1 MPRPRRTQISVEDTP
16 FYNCCSR
23 VVRRAFLCG
32 DDKYSG
38 KNYDHRRG
46 WVESLL
52 FKLEAIFAIDVAAF
66 AVMSNH
72 LHVVLRIDIET
83 ANCWSDREVLEQWHK
98 LFKGDELTRK
108 FAQGELVEAHEVDRL
123 RHSIAT
129 YRSRLCDISWF
140 MRCLNEPIARQANQE
155 DNCTGR
161 FWEGRFKSQA
171 LLDETAVLACMA
183 YVDLNPIRAKM
194 ADTLEQSDH
203 TSIQLRIQAAL
214 KGEQPQNL
222 LPMIFLKRVG
232 NERENQPNGIAFSL
246 TDYLQLV
253 DDTGRIIRNDKRG
266 AISDNSIKLLTSLNI
281 QQDNWLKLTTEFGK
295 LFHGPVGTL
304 QELTDY
310 CEHLEKRRRH
320 FASCCQH
327 LKAG

>member
-1 MPRPRRTQISVEDTP
+1 MPRPRRTQISLEDTP
-16 FYNCCSR
+16 YYHCCSR

-32 DDKYSG
+32 DDSYSG
-38 KNYDHRRG
+38 KNYDHRRA

-52 FKLEAIFAIDVAAF
+52 FELEAVFAIDVAAF

-72 LHVVLRIDIET
+72 LHLVLRVDIET
-83 ANCWSDREVLEQWHK
+83 ANHWTDREVLEQWHK
-98 LFKGDELTRK
+98 LFKGDALTQK
-108 FAQGELVEAHEVDRL
+108 FAKGELVEAHEVSRL
-123 RHSIAT
+123 KHSIAL

-171 LLDETAVLACMA
+171 LLDEAAVLACMA
-183 YVDLNPIRAKM
+183 YVDLNPIRAQL

-203 TSIQLRIQAAL
+203 TSIQLRIRAAL
-214 KGEQPQNL
+214 KGEQPSNL
-222 LPMIFLKRVG
+222 LPFIG
-232 NERENQPNGIAFSL
+232 NECDNQPNGIAFSL

-266 AISDNSIKLLTSLNI
+266 SISGNSGKLLTRLNI
-281 QQDNWLKLTTEFGK
+281 PHKNWLKLTTEFGK

-304 QELTDY
+304 QELSDY

-320 FASCCQH
+320 FASSCQH
-327 LKAG
+327 LRCN

>member
-16 FYNCCSR
+16 YYHCCSR

-32 DDKYSG
+32 DDRYSD

-52 FKLEAIFAIDVAAF
+52 FKLETVFAIDVAAF

-83 ANCWSDREVLEQWHK
+83 ANRWSDREVLEQWHK

-108 FAQGELVEAHEVDRL
+108 FAQGELVETHEVNRL
-123 RHSIAT
+123 RHSIAI

-171 LLDETAVLACMA
+171 LLDEAAVLACMA
-183 YVDLNPIRAKM
+183 YVELNPIRAKM
-194 ADTLEQSDH
+194 ADTLEQSAH
-203 TSIQLRIQAAL
+203 TSIQLRIQAAIE
-214 KGEQPQNL
+214 GEQPKNL
-222 LPMIFLKRVG
+222 LPFIG
-232 NERENQPNGIAFSL
+232 NERDNQPNGIAFSL

-253 DDTGRIIRNDKRG
+253 DDTGRAIRNDKRG
-266 AISDNSIKLLTSLNI
+266 AISENSAKSLTRLNI
-281 QQDNWLKLTTEFGK
+281 PQENWLKLTTEFGQ

-304 QELTDY
+304 QELTTY
-310 CEHLEKRRRH
+310 CEHLDKRRRH
-320 FASCCQH
+320 FAKCCQH

>member
-1 MPRPRRTQISVEDTP
+1 MPRPRRIQISLEDTP
-16 FYNCCSR
+16 NYHCCSR

-32 DDKYSG
+32 DDAYSG

-52 FKLEAIFAIDVAAF
+52 FELEAVFAIDVAAF

-83 ANCWSDREVLEQWHK
+83 ANRWSDREVLEQWHK
-98 LFKGDELTRK
+98 LFKGDELSRK
-108 FAQGELVEAHEVDRL
+108 FAQGELVEPHDVNRL
-123 RHSIAT
+123 RHSIAI

-171 LLDETAVLACMA
+171 LLDEAAVLACMT

-194 ADTLEQSDH
+194 ADTPEQSDH
-203 TSIQLRIQAAL
+203 TSIQLRVKAAL
-214 KGEQPQNL
+214 KGEQPNNL
-222 LPMIFLKRVG
+222 LPFIG
-232 NERENQPNGIAFSL
+232 NERDNQPRGITFEL
-246 TDYLQLV
+246 KDYLELV
-253 DDTGRIIRNDKRG
+253 DYTGRLIRNGKRG
-266 AISDNSIKLLTSLNI
+266 AITENSAKLLTRLNLT
-281 QQDNWLKLTTEFGK
+281 QENWFKLTTEFGK

-304 QELTDY
+304 QELTNY
-310 CEHLEKRRRH
+310 CEHLEMRRRH
-320 FASCCQH
+320 FTKCCQH
-327 LKAG
+327 LN

>member
-1 MPRPRRTQISVEDTP
+1 MPRSRRTQISLEDTP
-16 FYNCCSR
+16 YYHCCSR

-32 DDKYSG
+32 DDAYSG

-52 FKLEAIFAIDVAAF
+52 FELEAVFAIDVAAF

-83 ANCWSDREVLEQWHK
+83 ANRWSDREVLEQWHK
-98 LFKGDELTRK
+98 LFKGDELTQK
-108 FAQGELVEAHEVDRL
+108 FAKGELVEAYEVHRL
-123 RHSIAT
+123 KHSIAI

-155 DNCTGR
+155 DNCTGW
-161 FWEGRFKSQA
+161 FWEGRFKSQS
-171 LLDETAVLACMA
+171 LLDEAAVLACMV
-183 YVDLNPIRAKM
+183 YVDYSLLKESPIRAQL

-203 TSIQLRIQAAL
+203 TSIQLRIRAAL
-214 KGEQPQNL
+214 QGEQPTNL
-222 LPMIFLKRVG
+222 LPFIG
-232 NERENQPNGIAFSL
+232 NERDNQPNGIGFSL
-246 TDYLQLV
+246 MDYLQLV
-253 DDTGRIIRNDKRG
+253 DDTGRIIRNNKSG
-266 AISDNSIKLLTSLNI
+266 AISDNSSKLLTKLNI
-281 QQDNWLKLTTEFGK
+281 PHDNWLKLTTEFGK

-320 FASCCQH
+320 FATSC
-327 LKAG
+327 

>member
-16 FYNCCSR
+16 FYHCCSR

-32 DDKYSG
+32 DDRYSG
-38 KNYDHRRG
+38 NNYDHRRG

-52 FKLEAIFAIDVAAF
+52 FELEAVFAIDVAAF

-72 LHVVLRIDIET
+72 LHVVLRIDLDT
-83 ANCWSDREVLEQWHK
+83 ANRWSDAEVLEQWHK

-108 FAQGELVEAHEVDRL
+108 FAQGGLVESHEVIHL
-123 RHSIAT
+123 KHSIAT

-155 DNCTGR
+155 DNCSGR

-171 LLDETAVLACMA
+171 LLDEAAVLTCMA

-194 ADTLEQSDH
+194 AATPEQSNH

-214 KGEQPQNL
+214 KGEQPPNL
-222 LPMIFLKRVG
+222 LPFIG
-232 NERENQPNGIAFSL
+232 NERDNQPNGIVFSL
-246 TDYLQLV
+246 QDYLELI
-253 DDTGRIIRNDKRG
+253 DDTGRIIRDDKRG
-266 AISDNSIKLLTSLNI
+266 AIGENSAKLLTRLNI
-281 QQDNWLKLTTEFGK
+281 EQESWLKITTEFGK

-304 QELTDY
+304 QELSSY

-320 FASCCQH
+320 FSACCQH
-327 LKAG
+327 LNAG